1 MTQNCD
7 TKNFTM
13 EITRFS
19 IGWLYVDVKFFEV
32 KRSVFI
38 STVYGSSTLYEIFK
52 NLTKFC
58 PVPFPQ
64 NVYFQSQKEIPR
76 YSIKYKEGVA
86 YEYSIHWSEE
96 SDGYRWNIRRLELE
110 KEDDFDVEVSFYDAN
125 PDLYGH
131 DEKLLASH
139 VMPFKEFVYEFV
151 RLVDMMFKKYG
162 MQGSLANIEDE
173 YETSLPLLPQFIAL
187 KAYVMNR
194 TEGIQS
200 EFQKDGPTDP
210 DSITAFSNFR
220 KEIET
225 LEADM

>member
-1 MTQNCD
+1 MTKSFD

-19 IGWLYVDVKFFEV
+19 IGWLYVDVKFFEI

-64 NVYFQSQKEIPR
+64 NVFFRSQKEDPR
-76 YSIKYKEGVA
+76 YAIKYKEDVA
-86 YEYSIHWSEE
+86 CEYSIHWSEE
-96 SDGYRWNIRRLELE
+96 SDGYRWDIRRIELE
-110 KEDDFDVEVSFYDAN
+110 NENDFDVEVSFYDAN

-131 DEKLLASH
+131 GEKLLASH
-139 VMPFKEFVYEFV
+139 VMPIKEFAYEFV

-162 MQGSLANIEDE
+162 MQGTLANIEDN
-173 YETSLPLLPQFIAL
+173 YDTSLPLLPQFIAL
-187 KAYVMNR
+187 KAYVLNR

-200 EFQKDGPTDP
+200 EFQKDGPFDP
-210 DSITAFSNFR
+210 DTITAFSSFR
-220 KEIET
+220 KEMEI

>member
-1 MTQNCD
+1 MQVSD
-7 TKNFTM
+7 DSKNFAM

-32 KRSVFI
+32 ERTVFI
-38 STVYGSSTLYEIFK
+38 STVLATSTLYEIFK

-64 NVYFQSQKEIPR
+64 NVFFQSKKEDPR
-76 YSIKYKEGVA
+76 YSIKYKDDVA
-86 YEYSIHWSEE
+86 FEYSIHWSEE
-96 SDGYRWNIRRLELE
+96 SDGYRWDIRRIELE
-110 KEDDFDVEVSFYDAN
+110 KEDDFDIEVSFYDAN
-125 PDLYGH
+125 SDLYGH

-139 VMPFKEFVYEFV
+139 VMPFKEFAYEFV

-162 MQGSLANIEDE
+162 MQGTLANIEDE

-187 KAYVMNR
+187 KAYVLNR

-200 EFQKDGPTDP
+200 EFQKDGPDDP
-210 DSITAFSNFR
+210 DTITAFSSFR
-220 KEIET
+220 KEMEI
-225 LEADM
+225 LAADM

>member
-1 MTQNCD
+1 MTKSCD

-19 IGWLYVDVKFFEV
+19 IGWLYVDVKFFEIE
-32 KRSVFI
+32 RTVFI
-38 STVYGSSTLYEIFK
+38 STVWATSTLYEIFN

-64 NVYFQSQKEIPR
+64 NVYFRYQKADPR
-76 YSIKYKEGVA
+76 YSIKYKEDVA
-86 YEYSIHWSEE
+86 CEYSIHWSED
-96 SDGYRWNIRRLELE
+96 SDGYRWDIRRIELE
-110 KEDDFDVEVSFYDAN
+110 KEDDFDVEVSFYDAD

-139 VMPFKEFVYEFV
+139 VIPFKEFAYEFV
-151 RLVDMMFKKYG
+151 RLVDIMFKKYG
-162 MQGSLANIEDE
+162 MQGTLANIEDN
-173 YETSLPLLPQFIAL
+173 YATSLPLIPQFIAL
-187 KAYVMNR
+187 KAYVLNR

-200 EFQKDGPTDP
+200 EFQKDGPFDP
-210 DSITAFSNFR
+210 DTITAFSSFR
-220 KEIET
+220 KEIEI